1 MDCGYM
7 SQMAG
12 DQARA
17 FWSTVT
23 TPAWWLLVAG
33 ASLLAGLLVFVMIAH
48 SFLLV
53 IVGGLLAAAG
63 IVLATSINADRA
75 VADSAYN
82 GWAQRQGLA
91 PSLNLIAPMVT
102 PLLRGGDTRRL
113 ENGMRGTVD
122 GRDLVVGH
130 FTWETIYREEDQY
143 GNVRETRVPH
153 HATVLE
159 TITGLEPLLRMT
171 LDPRRSGE
179 GRIADALQSFATV
192 DRAVQLESAEFDSA
206 YRLFVADQE
215 SELTVRR
222 VFSPAVIVQLLEL
235 AAAGVAVEF
244 ETGALVCFLPGRVW
258 DPERLDALCETA
270 AVIASALAA

>member
-1 MDCGYM
+1 M
-7 SQMAG
+7 SQMAE
-12 DQARA
+12 DQARE

>member
-1 MDCGYM
+1 M
-7 SQMAG
+7 SQMAE
-12 DQARA
+12 DQARE

-153 HATVLE
+153 HAKVLE

-171 LDPRRSGE
+171 LDPRRSG
-179 GRIADALQSFATV
+179 
-192 DRAVQLESAEFDSA
+192 
-206 YRLFVADQE
+206 
-215 SELTVRR
+215 
-222 VFSPAVIVQLLEL
+222 
-235 AAAGVAVEF
+235 
-244 ETGALVCFLPGRVW
+244 
-258 DPERLDALCETA
+258 
-270 AVIASALAA
+270 